1 MVGCTSAD
9 GVPVDAWGG
18 VALACAGVGAGLAGS
33 IAGLAS
39 LISYPAML
47 AIGLPPI
54 SANVTNT
61 VALVFSSVGS
71 VGGSRRELAGQYR
84 RAGRLGV
91 IAIAGSVLGGLL
103 LLALPSG
110 SFERVVPW
118 LIGFGSLT
126 ILAPRPAPVVG
137 AAEVAD
143 TDSLPTL
150 LAVFAIGVYGGYF
163 GAAAGVLLLA
173 LLLRTTADSL
183 PRCNALKNLVL
194 GLANLLAAL
203 TFAVLGPVNWVAVV
217 PAAIGLL
224 IGGRLGP
231 IVVRHSPARALRVII
246 ALAGV
251 GLAVYLGVQAYD

>member
-1 MVGCTSAD
+1 
-9 GVPVDAWGG
+9 VDAWGG
-18 VALACAGVGAGLAGS
+18 VALACAGVGAGLSGS

-39 LISYPAML
+39 LISYPALL
-47 AIGLPPI
+47 ATGLSPI

-61 VALVFSSVGS
+61 VALVFSSAGS
-71 VGGSRRELAGQYR
+71 VGGSRRELVGQYR
-84 RAGRLGV
+84 RATRLGV

-126 ILAPRPAPVVG
+126 ILAPRPAPVAG
-137 AAEVAD
+137 EHTAAE
-143 TDSLPTL
+143 DSLPTR
-150 LAVFAIGVYGGYF
+150 LALFAIGVYAGYF

-203 TFAVLGPVNWVAVV
+203 TFALLGPVNWIAVI
-217 PAAIGLL
+217 PAAIGLFV
-224 IGGRLGP
+224 GGRLGP